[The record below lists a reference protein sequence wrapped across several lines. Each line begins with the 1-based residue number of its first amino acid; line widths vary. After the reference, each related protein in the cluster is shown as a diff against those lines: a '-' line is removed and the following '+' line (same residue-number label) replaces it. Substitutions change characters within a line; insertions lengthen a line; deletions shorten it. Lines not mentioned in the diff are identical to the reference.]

1 METIWN
7 LMNLIVIIF
16 EIMGLGITVIGLF
29 VGLGCNGKI
38 DNEIV
43 QKVYDVIIG
52 SMFKDETL
60 E

>member
-1 METIWN
+1 
-7 LMNLIVIIF
+7 MNLIVIIF